1 MRKGISFFFVGLMVS
16 PLSLWMFSMFSMVN
30 GVIGDLDFSCPLLT
44 YPLLTYTLLTLPP
57 LVIAFSSFSMKRSK
71 ERAKRKRSHLTLP
84 PLAIASLSYFE
95 DLAKAM
101 IHLFVLA
108 IFTPIIVFFFI
119 VTSDG
124 CRNYS
129 ANNGDTYSGGNT
141 STKYN
146 GKPGGGGRNTSTKY
160 NDKPVIYLYPQQ
172 TQSVTVKLAIH
183 NGTLSATYP
192 EFDTS
197 IGGWKVSASNDGRL
211 IDARD
216 GREYSY
222 LFWESAQTSAVPY
235 DLSKGFVVKGSEVRA
250 FLSKILPETGLTP
263 REYNEFIVYWY
274 PRLMN
279 IPLMQI
285 YFAGKDYTDS
295 AQLSIEPP
303 PDSMLRVF
311 MVVRPLKEPIHLV
324 PQKIHRFERKG
335 FSVVEWGGTLLP

>member
-1 MRKGISFFFVGLMVS
+1 
-16 PLSLWMFSMFSMVN
+16 
-30 GVIGDLDFSCPLLT
+30 
-44 YPLLTYTLLTLPP
+44 
-57 LVIAFSSFSMKRSK
+57 
-71 ERAKRKRSHLTLP
+71 
-84 PLAIASLSYFE
+84 
-95 DLAKAM
+95 M
-101 IHLFVLA
+101 IPLFVLA
-108 IFTPIIVFFFI
+108 ILFVVLIFRAE
-119 VTSDG
+119 G
-124 CRNYS
+124 CRDYS
-129 ANNGDTYSGGNT
+129 ANNGGNGGFT
-141 STKYN
+141 GTF
-146 GKPGGGGRNTSTKY
+146 Y

-172 TQSVTVKLAIH
+172 TQSVTVKIAIH
-183 NGTLSATYP
+183 NGTLSATHP

-197 IGGWKVSASNDGRL
+197 IGGWKVSASSDGRL
-211 IDARD
+211 TDARD

-222 LFWESAQTSAVPY
+222 LFWESAQTAAVPY
-235 DLSKGFVVKGSEVRA
+235 DLSKGFVVKGSDVRA

-303 PDSMLRVF
+303 PDSLLRVF
-311 MVVRPLKEPIHLV
+311 MVVHPLKEPIHLV

>member
-1 MRKGISFFFVGLMVS
+1 MGRNTPKTVGEGIVFFFVGLMILPVS
-16 PLSLWMFSMFSMVN
+16 FWMIWMS
-30 GVIGDLDFSCPLLT
+30 IGDYKGLLI
-44 YPLLTYTLLTLPP
+44 LILPP
-57 LVIAFSSFSMKRSK
+57 LVIAFSYYLPNLSK
-71 ERAKRKRSHLTLP
+71 
-84 PLAIASLSYFE
+84 

-101 IHLFVLA
+101 IPLFVFVLVLC
-108 IFTPIIVFFFI
+108 IVGLI
-119 VTSDG
+119 CRADG
-124 CRNYS
+124 CREESTNY
-129 ANNGDTYSGGNT
+129 GGNGF
-141 STKYN
+141 N
-146 GKPGGGGRNTSTKY
+146 GGHSGFSQTNY
-160 NDKPVIYLYPQQ
+160 NDKPVIYLYPPQ

-183 NGTLSATYP
+183 NGTLSATHP
-192 EFDTS
+192 EFDTA
-197 IGGWKVSASNDGRL
+197 IGGWKVSATSDGRL
-211 IDARD
+211 TDARD

-222 LFWESAQTSAVPY
+222 LFWESAQTAAVPY
-235 DLSKGFVVKGSEVRA
+235 DLSKGFVVKGSDVRA

-303 PDSMLRVF
+303 PDSLLRVF
-311 MVVRPLKEPIHLV
+311 MVVHPLKEPIHLV